1 MTITKTIQIKSEA
14 QLHIGLAYIINAG
27 KTNNEILVS
36 GHALNNIHNAEF
48 EMLRTRRFAQKIKG
62 NYSNGKNEV
71 FAHHIIKSFDRNA
84 KLTPEQA
91 HEIGEKMMLQF
102 TEGKHESVIATHI
115 DKKHIHNHI
124 IFNSTSNVDLK
135 KFRWKKITAS
145 NLRKI
150 SDEIGLEYGIQP
162 LKKTLDS
169 KYKAYEKYRKEMT
182 FSNEIKQRLDFL
194 ISQSSSFEDFQRKLP
209 LLNLKGDFYTKSGKL
224 KKYATYKL
232 LDYPQ
237 QRAKRDE
244 TLSKKGDYLLKTLEE
259 KFENNEVVLSEDEI
273 IEGYEKIKRDVF
285 ALPDVEIIIEP
296 WQISQQDEDFIYL
309 TFDYGIKNQ
318 GEVRIHKSQF
328 LTQDDGNYKLQLK
341 HSDFFLLVDSEHQS
355 KSRFIKASVLVEQL
369 TTDNLRP
376 PTKFYS
382 ARKEFIFALDSL
394 NFLAQKNIHTGGQV
408 EQYFSVMENKLVD
421 AAEAIEKVDRKIEAV
436 VEQYKYRTPSLEIK
450 KKLEGLYQ
458 ENEELKKLY
467 EEIENSINQIEQIS
481 EYSLGH
487 KERLQY
493 HPEEK
498 QNQKNRQKI

>member
-1 MTITKTIQIKSEA
+1 MTVTKTIQIKSES
-14 QLHIGLAYIINAG
+14 QLGRALEYIINAK
-27 KTNNEILVS
+27 KTMNETLVS
-36 GHALNNIHNAEF
+36 GHALNNVHNAEF
-48 EMLRTRRFAQKIKG
+48 EMLRTRCFAQKLKG
-62 NYSNGKNEV
+62 HYSNGKDEV
-71 FAHHIIKSFDRNA
+71 FAHHIIQSFDPKDNI
-84 KLTPEQA
+84 TPEQA

-102 TEGKHESVIATHI
+102 TEGKHEFVIATHV
-115 DKKHIHNHI
+115 DQDHIHNHI

-150 SDEIGLEYGIQP
+150 SDEVALEYGIQP

-182 FSNEIKQRLDFL
+182 FSNEIKQRLNFL

-209 LLNLKGDFYTKSGKL
+209 LLNLQGDFYTKSGKL

-232 LDYPQ
+232 LDFPQ
-237 QRAKRDE
+237 QRAKRDA
-244 TLSKKGDYLLKTLEE
+244 TLSKKGDYLLKNLEAQF
-259 KFENNEVVLSEDEI
+259 KKNEVVLSEDEL

-285 ALPDVEIIIEP
+285 ALPDVEIIIET
-296 WQISQQDEDFIYL
+296 WQVSQQDEDFIYL

-328 LTQDDGNYKLQLK
+328 LTQEDGNYKLQLK
-341 HSDFFLLVDSEHQS
+341 HSDFFLFVDSEHQS
-355 KSRFIKASVLVEQL
+355 KSRYIKSSVLVEQL

-394 NFLAQKNIHTGGQV
+394 NFLAQKNIHTGDQV
-408 EQYFSVMENKLVD
+408 EQYFSVLKNKLEESS
-421 AAEAIEKVDRKIEAV
+421 EAIENVDRKIEAV
-436 VEQYKYRTPSLEIK
+436 VEQYKYKNPSLEVK
-450 KKLEGLYQ
+450 KKLEGLYLQ
-458 ENEELKKLY
+458 NEELKALHQ
-467 EEIENSINQIEQIS
+467 EITKTIDQVEQIS

-493 HPEEK
+493 VPKDK
-498 QNQKNRQKI
+498 QEQKQSPKY